1 MPTLRQIIVR
11 WANPFLANL
20 NIGQKWVNSVC
31 VRASVCVCV
40 CVFWGE
46 GVGGFVERTL
56 NYLKPFQILIKG
68 GGGGIKQG
76 FWHFL
81 KFKIKQPKGNQTRTI
96 VFAICWKYADA
107 DIVFV
112 YDTRGRNALIVNKRK
127 MLTEWWRRGMFQSNW
142 GTLFPRVKIWG
153 GA

>member
-31 VRASVCVCV
+31 VCAIVCVCV

-56 NYLKPFQILIKG
+56 NYFKPFQILIKG

-81 KFKIKQPKGNQTRTI
+81 KFKIK
-96 VFAICWKYADA
+96 
-107 DIVFV
+107 
-112 YDTRGRNALIVNKRK
+112 
-127 MLTEWWRRGMFQSNW
+127 
-142 GTLFPRVKIWG
+142 
-153 GA
+153 

>member
-56 NYLKPFQILIKG
+56 NYLKPFQVLMNSG
-68 GGGGIKQG
+68 RGGIKAG
-76 FWHFL
+76 LRHFL
-81 KFKIKQPKGNQTRTI
+81 KFEISTQKEIRP
-96 VFAICWKYADA
+96 
-107 DIVFV
+107 
-112 YDTRGRNALIVNKRK
+112 
-127 MLTEWWRRGMFQSNW
+127 
-142 GTLFPRVKIWG
+142 
-153 GA
+153 

>member
-1 MPTLRQIIVR
+1 MTFCGENVVRHDKLKIDNKENMPTLRQIIVR

-56 NYLKPFQILIKG
+56 NYLKQ
-68 GGGGIKQG
+68 
-76 FWHFL
+76 
-81 KFKIKQPKGNQTRTI
+81 
-96 VFAICWKYADA
+96 
-107 DIVFV
+107 
-112 YDTRGRNALIVNKRK
+112 NAH
-127 MLTEWWRRGMFQSNW
+127 
-142 GTLFPRVKIWG
+142 
-153 GA
+153 